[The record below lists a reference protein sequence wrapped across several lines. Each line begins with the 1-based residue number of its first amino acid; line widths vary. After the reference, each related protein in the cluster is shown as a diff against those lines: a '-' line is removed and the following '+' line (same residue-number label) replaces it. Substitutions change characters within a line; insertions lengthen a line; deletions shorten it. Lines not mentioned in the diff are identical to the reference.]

1 MTTAT
6 KRIPIP
12 IIGQCQPNSSWSVDN
27 SGIDYLG
34 NSTSAYGFEGNK
46 VLNMDKCFVRAG
58 KIYSSF
64 GFAQLYTG
72 FTGVPSTQMLYQYN
86 ATSFRLMTGTNTRL
100 YADNINITPLQT
112 STTAIANSIDTTNG
126 LATIVVDAVA
136 HGQAVGDRVK
146 INGSTDVGGILAAN
160 INKEHIITAITTDTF
175 TVNTGTNA
183 TSTVSN
189 GGGGAITYQKQIAAG
204 TAMGVIDA
212 RIWSMD
218 TFGNLLILTPGNQTG
233 VYKWDGDTAI
243 APTALTN
250 APTAVDYVFVHN
262 NIICTLGAGGQRNR
276 FKTCSRGNET
286 LWDVTATGSTAYE
299 DDIEGASRL
308 ISGISGDGF
317 ALVWSLNKCYRLDYK
332 GTPDIWGEPET
343 IMQADGIA
351 SPMARCSIENVI
363 YWSGINNW
371 YAYDGS
377 AIIPLPTDDFMQQM
391 ASVPIRTYRFF
402 VSLIP
407 MPMLDQVWFM
417 YSNAGTAISRVAI
430 FNYKEAQFAFSR
442 YEFSAGL
449 NPYASTQTGVRG
461 YFAHSSNGRVY
472 QINAT
477 QLDSA
482 AANNTLI
489 YQTPFNA
496 VGDGDFNME
505 IEGLELHT
513 NRAFDSELTIK
524 LITTDTYT
532 PTTSSG
538 NFTTTTYTGDDVVNN
553 YLEVK
558 KTARYRSWRFEY
570 DLINGASQYD
580 DVFISKLVEH
590 VRKATER

>member
-1 MTTAT
+1 
-6 KRIPIP
+6 
-12 IIGQCQPNSSWSVDN
+12 
-27 SGIDYLG
+27 
-34 NSTSAYGFEGNK
+34 
-46 VLNMDKCFVRAG
+46 
-58 KIYSSF
+58 
-64 GFAQLYTG
+64 
-72 FTGVPSTQMLYQYN
+72 
-86 ATSFRLMTGTNTRL
+86 
-100 YADNINITPLQT
+100 
-112 STTAIANSIDTTNG
+112 
-126 LATIVVDAVA
+126 
-136 HGQAVGDRVK
+136 
-146 INGSTDVGGILAAN
+146 
-160 INKEHIITAITTDTF
+160 
-175 TVNTGTNA
+175 
-183 TSTVSN
+183 
-189 GGGGAITYQKQIAAG
+189 
-204 TAMGVIDA
+204 
-212 RIWSMD
+212 
-218 TFGNLLILTPGNQTG
+218 
-233 VYKWDGDTAI
+233 
-243 APTALTN
+243 
-250 APTAVDYVFVHN
+250 
-262 NIICTLGAGGQRNR
+262 
-276 FKTCSRGNET
+276 
-286 LWDVTATGSTAYE
+286 
-299 DDIEGASRL
+299 
-308 ISGISGDGF
+308 
-317 ALVWSLNKCYRLDYK
+317 
-332 GTPDIWGEPET
+332 
-343 IMQADGIA
+343 
-351 SPMARCSIENVI
+351 MARCSIENVI

-407 MPMLDQVWFM
+407 MPILDQVWFM
-417 YSNAGTAISRVAI
+417 YSNLGSSINRVAI

-472 QINAT
+472 QISAIQT
-477 QLDSA
+477 DSA

-570 DLINGASQYD
+570 DLLNGASQYD